1 MIARRCVR
9 CGGIFHPRPQAPNQS
24 LCSGRNCQ
32 RARKQLWQQA
42 RLRDDPDYR
51 ENQRAAQRNWQA
63 RNPGYWREYRARRAR
78 QSEQAGAAKMD
89 VSFVHPEVLYRIR
102 KSEVSG
108 PRTGDL
114 WVIEAVSADPKAL
127 RKMDASREDL
137 IDSPAAHQ

>member
-9 CGGIFHPRPQAPNQS
+9 CGGIFHPRPQVPDQS
-24 LCSGRNCQ
+24 FCSGRNCQ

-51 ENQRAAQRNWQA
+51 ENQRAAQRNWLA

-78 QSEQAGAAKMD
+78 QIGQEGVAKMD
-89 VSFVHPEVLYRIR
+89 VSFVLPDVLYRIR
-102 KSEVSG
+102 KSAASG
-108 PRTGDL
+108 PKTGDL
-114 WVIEAVSADPKAL
+114 WVIEAVSADPTGP

-137 IDSPAAHQ
+137 IDSPAAQQ